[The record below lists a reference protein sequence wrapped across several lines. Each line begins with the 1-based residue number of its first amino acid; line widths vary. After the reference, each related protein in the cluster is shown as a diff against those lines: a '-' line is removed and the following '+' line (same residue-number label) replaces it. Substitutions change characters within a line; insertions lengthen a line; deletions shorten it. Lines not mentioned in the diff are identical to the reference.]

1 MGEVYRARDSR
12 LERAVA
18 LKLLPAA
25 VRGDPDRLLRFE
37 REAKLLAAL
46 NHPNIAHVYGFEQ
59 AASPSGQAAHV
70 LAMELVEGEDLARC
84 SSAARSRSARRSRSP
99 ARSRRRSTP
108 RTKGASS
115 TAI

>member
-1 MGEVYRARDSR
+1 MSLPPGVRLGPYTIEALLGVGGMGEVYRARDSR
-12 LERAVA
+12 LERSVA

-25 VRGDPDRLLRFE
+25 VSGDPDRLARFE

-70 LAMELVEGEDLARC
+70 LAMELVEGEAAC
-84 SSAARSRSARRSRSP
+84 SKP
-99 ARSRRRSTP
+99 
-108 RTKGASS
+108 
-115 TAI
+115 